1 MFESAALLAPILITL
16 FSISF
21 KRLGTLDDQIQQL
34 QLQSLEKYVSKADLA
49 LQFERLGKQID
60 KLEQK
65 MDAVYR
71 VEADRDYLI
80 RKYQQEH
87 DHKNND

>member
-1 MFESAALLAPILITL
+1 MFESAALLAPVLITL
-16 FSISF
+16 FSVTF
-21 KRLGTLDDQIQQL
+21 KRLGTLDDQIQKL
-34 QLQSLEKYVSKADLA
+34 QLQSLEKYVSKDDLA

-87 DHKNND
+87 DYKNND

>member
-60 KLEQK
+60 KLEHK
-65 MDAVYR
+65 LDAVYR
-71 VEADRDYLI
+71 VESDRDYLL
-80 RKYQQEH
+80 RKYNH
-87 DHKNND
+87 DIHDND